1 MKVLTIISK
10 LEMGGIEKTLLSCLP
25 FLRSKG
31 VEMIILCDEG
41 GKLQLDYEVSGAR
54 IIDFAGYK
62 KPFLDAI
69 KLKKVLKA
77 EKIDIVHSRY
87 GHTSGMFAKVCRSLN
102 IPFIVSIHNEKAMF
116 KNSWQGKPV
125 LNFIRDSYLN
135 FHKRLTLKYSSL
147 ILGHSKTNLNYYKDA
162 PEVYSHKL
170 KVIYN
175 GVDFKKFNSYP
186 RLSEDKMIEL
196 EDVRQKSTTVFVHI
210 GKFKEQKN
218 HSFLIDVFN
227 ELKPKESG
235 YHLLLLGE
243 GPGKISMEQKVA
255 QLDLSENVSF
265 LGMETNIA
273 PYLKV
278 SDIFVFPSIYEG
290 FGNVLIEAQY
300 MKLLIAASDIQP
312 HYEATYEGYHNFFFN
327 PCDIQDAKS
336 KIQSLLSQN
345 LELVK
350 SQASDFSKNFTIEN
364 MSEQLFGI
372 YKNYAKKN

>member
-1 MKVLTIISK
+1 
-10 LEMGGIEKTLLSCLP
+10 MGGIEKTLLSCLP
-25 FLRSKG
+25 FLSSKG
-31 VEMIILCDEG
+31 IEMIILCDQG
-41 GKLQLDYEVSGAR
+41 GKLQSEYESNGAK

-116 KNSWQGKPV
+116 KNSWQSKPV
-125 LNFIRDSYLN
+125 LNSIRNAYLQ

-162 PEVYSHKL
+162 PDVYASKL

-175 GVDFKKFNSYP
+175 GVDFKKFRSYP
-186 RLSEDKMIEL
+186 NLEKVKMDEL
-196 EDVRQKSTTVFVHI
+196 ENIREKSNKVFVHI

-218 HSFLIDVFN
+218 HTFLIDVFN
-227 ELKPKESG
+227 ELKPKENG
-235 YHLLLLGE
+235 YHLFLLGE
-243 GPGKISMEQKVA
+243 GPGKNSIEQKVC
-255 QLDLSENVSF
+255 QLDLSNNVSF

-273 PYLKV
+273 PYLKF
-278 SDIFVFPSIYEG
+278 SDIFFFPSIYEG

-312 HYEATYEGYHNFFFN
+312 HYEAAYKGYHNFFFN
-327 PCDIQDAKS
+327 PYDIQDATN
-336 KIQSLLSQN
+336 KIEALLSVN
-345 LELVK
+345 LESVK
-350 SQASDFSKNFTIEN
+350 DQAFEFSKNFTIEN
-364 MSEQLFGI
+364 MSDELFRI
-372 YKNYAKKN
+372 YKSYCTNN